1 LDADYALRWVI
12 IACRFTDLFEESNQ
26 RKLSDA
32 GVTYVEQ
39 VVTLLGRGLA
49 LAMALEK
56 WASQG
61 IWVISWS
68 DPEYPVNYKERL
80 KGQAHPILYGIG
92 DKALL
97 AAGGLA
103 IIGSRNVDEQGVVF
117 ARKAAESCAAHGIKV
132 ISGGARGVDS
142 EAMLACL
149 DNGGNA
155 VGVLSDSLARHAVS
169 SRFRNAIINRSLVL
183 VSPFE
188 PEARFFVSN
197 VMARNKLIYT
207 LADFAMVISSDYKKG
222 GTWAGAV
229 EDLDKGWV
237 PLFVRKD
244 NNVPVGNLRL
254 LDTGAIAIDEGSLSS
269 DIIGWMQQEIASRGG
284 FDGKANS
291 KTADSPQGTL
301 SLF

>member
-1 LDADYALRWVI
+1 MDLQPG
-12 IACRFTDLFEESNQ
+12 DLFEESNQ
-26 RKLSDA
+26 RRLSDA
-32 GVTYVEQ
+32 GVTCAEQ
-39 VVTLLGRGLA
+39 IIALLGRGLV

-61 IWVISWS
+61 IWVIGWS

-80 KGQAHPILYGIG
+80 KCQAPPILYGIG

-97 AAGGLA
+97 SAGGLA
-103 IIGSRNVDEQGVVF
+103 IIGSRDVDEQGITF
-117 ARKAAESCAAHGIKV
+117 ARKAADSCAAHGTQV

-155 VGVLSDSLARHAVS
+155 VGVLSDSLDRHAVS
-169 SRFRNAIINRSLVL
+169 SRFRNAIVNRSLVL

-197 VMARNKLIYT
+197 AMARNKLIYT
-207 LADFAMVISSDYKKG
+207 LADFALVISSDYKKG

-244 NNVPVGNLRL
+244 SSVPVGNLRL
-254 LDTGAIAIDEGSLSS
+254 LDAGAMAIDESSLSS
-269 DIIGWMQQEIASRGG
+269 NGIVGWMQQEIASRGG
-284 FDGKANS
+284 FDGMTNS
-291 KTADSPQGTL
+291 EAVDPPQRTL
-301 SLF
+301 PLF